1 MLSGYLLRNLRRGR
15 ASGPPRRDVR
25 SGKGRDMNSDIW
37 AITTFFNPLG
47 YRTRPANFRR
57 FRERLNVPLAAIELS
72 FDGTMT
78 LGGED
83 ADILVQLN
91 SGSLLWQKERL
102 LNLILKRLPRNCDI
116 VAWLDCDILFAR
128 RDWTDLTRRKL
139 EDSRFIQL
147 FEEVC
152 DLPQG
157 FPLDEI
163 DRAETLPKVASTTF
177 LAERGLEVA
186 AGLRSPEHRSGRS
199 SANGLAWAAR
209 RELFEERGFYDAC
222 ILGSGDR
229 AMVGAALGEYDA
241 IREALFMNGDQ
252 ERHYLEWAIPFH
264 DEVGG
269 RIGCTE
275 GTVFHLWHGDPS
287 RRQLATRYGILEP
300 FDFDPY
306 RDVAVGDEGCWE
318 WSTPKEGMHRAV
330 RDYFL
335 SRREDG

>member
-1 MLSGYLLRNLRRGR
+1 M
-15 ASGPPRRDVR
+15 
-25 SGKGRDMNSDIW
+25 KSDIW

-47 YRTRPANFRR
+47 YRTRSENFRD
-57 FRERLNVPLAAIELS
+57 FRKRLDVPLAAIELS
-72 FDGTMT
+72 FDGETI
-78 LGGED
+78 LAAED
-83 ADILVQLN
+83 ADILVQLH

-102 LNLILKRLPRNCDI
+102 LNLILQRLPRQCEI
-116 VAWLDCDILFAR
+116 VAWLDADIFFAR
-128 RDWTDLTRRKL
+128 PDWTDMARRKL
-139 EDSRFIQL
+139 EESRFVQL

-157 FPLDEI
+157 FPLDGI
-163 DRAETLPKVASTTF
+163 DSAETLPRVNSTTF
-177 LAERGLEVA
+177 RAERGLEVTS
-186 AGLRSPEHRSGRS
+186 GLRRPEHRSGRS

-209 RELFEERGFYDAC
+209 RKLFEERGFYDTC

-241 IREALFMNGDQ
+241 IREALFMSGAQ
-252 ERHYLEWAIPFH
+252 ERHYMEWAVPFH
-264 DEVGG
+264 EEVGG

-275 GTVFHLWHGDPS
+275 GTVYHLWHGDPS
-287 RRQLATRYGILEP
+287 LRQLDTRYGILEP

-306 RDVAVGDEGCWE
+306 LDIAVGAGGYWE
-318 WSTPKEGMHRAV
+318 WSTPKERMHRAV